1 MKPILYSSALLSL
14 LLLGG
19 CGSNNNSSHVG
30 GSTDD
35 STQVDGITQASA
47 LDKNLSTLIPHLTGD
62 PSTGHNIPSMDDPK
76 AQLGMKL
83 NYTKTMSLPGD
94 TACVSCH
101 HPLLGGGDGVQIAIG
116 TGAVDT
122 DIFGYD
128 RVLDPDKYAP
138 YDEIGGGPSQAVNSP
153 THYNSALQDR
163 FMAWHG
169 IIEAADPIPG
179 KNGSV
184 GGLYDPDSA
193 YEADGSTRIVDPFA
207 GADVP
212 ATQARFPVQNP
223 VEMANFDDRWNDLDS
238 FGKRQ
243 LLLERFTG
251 TGNSGEIGTNYLT
264 KKQRAAWQKEFKDAE
279 VELTDANIYNMISYF
294 EQTLLF
300 IENPWKKYVEGDLTA
315 ISEDAKKGAIL
326 FFSSYEQ
333 GGANCTHCHNG
344 DFFTDNALH
353 VMAVPQI
360 GLGTQENGN
369 SYGREEV
376 TNQRNDRYKWRTMSL
391 LNIEKTGPWG
401 HDGAFTT
408 LKAMVQHMV
417 DPSTEYDANAQVKQA
432 NMQNLEHT
440 ADNHA
445 KALEQ
450 LEKNRKDG
458 ISPHQVTKLDD
469 AQIDQIVA
477 FLETLTDPRLN
488 DYEYMQQWIP
498 ENNAEAQLLDLQVD
512 VTLPDEATQQK

>member
-19 CGSNNNSSHVG
+19 CGSSNQSGHIG
-30 GSTDD
+30 GS
-35 STQVDGITQASA
+35 TQASA
-47 LDKNLSTLIPHLTGD
+47 LDKNLSPLISHLTGD
-62 PSTGHNIPSMDDPK
+62 PSTGHDIPSIDDPK

-122 DIFGYD
+122 DIYGYD
-128 RVLDPDKYAP
+128 RVLDPGKYAP
-138 YDEIGGGPSQAVNSP
+138 YHEIEGGPSQAVNSP

-184 GGLYDPDSA
+184 GGLYDPDSEPG
-193 YEADGSTRIVDPFA
+193 YPRIKDPSA

-238 FGKRQ
+238 FGIRQ

-251 TGNSGEIGTNYLT
+251 DGNSGKIGSDYLT
-264 KKQRAAWQKEFKDAE
+264 PEQRAAWQKEFKDAG
-279 VELTDANIYNMISYF
+279 VELNDANIYNMISYF
-294 EQTLLF
+294 EQTILL

-344 DFFTDNALH
+344 DF
-353 VMAVPQI
+353 
-360 GLGTQENGN
+360 
-369 SYGREEV
+369 
-376 TNQRNDRYKWRTMSL
+376 
-391 LNIEKTGPWG
+391 
-401 HDGAFTT
+401 
-408 LKAMVQHMV
+408 
-417 DPSTEYDANAQVKQA
+417 
-432 NMQNLEHT
+432 
-440 ADNHA
+440 
-445 KALEQ
+445 
-450 LEKNRKDG
+450 
-458 ISPHQVTKLDD
+458 
-469 AQIDQIVA
+469 
-477 FLETLTDPRLN
+477 
-488 DYEYMQQWIP
+488 
-498 ENNAEAQLLDLQVD
+498 
-512 VTLPDEATQQK
+512 